1 MVCGA
6 DSLTGECESKATGL
20 LSLSK
25 KKKKWEQLTHCDHV
39 ASIPGIHSP
48 SSEQIPN
55 PQWCVNKAPS
65 QRKQDGEAGLR
76 HSPLLLQASE
86 LTNGGPQG
94 CWETTCLAMS

>member
-6 DSLTGECESKATGL
+6 DSLTGGCESKATGL
-20 LSLSK
+20 LSLS

-86 LTNGGPQG
+86 LTNRGPQG
-94 CWETTCLAMS
+94 CWETTRLAMS